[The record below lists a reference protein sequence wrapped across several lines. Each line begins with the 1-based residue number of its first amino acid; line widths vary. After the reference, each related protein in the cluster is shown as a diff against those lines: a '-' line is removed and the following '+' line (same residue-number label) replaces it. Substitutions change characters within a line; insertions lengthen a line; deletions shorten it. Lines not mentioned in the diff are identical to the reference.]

1 MGLALFFTTRCSRD
15 EDNMNQ
21 AAAKQINTF
30 FMELV
35 ETLVTVIEQKDK
47 FMKGHSQKVADLCT
61 GFAKTLKMSQRAH
74 VEKIYFAGLLHDIGM
89 VYIPSEILDKP
100 LTLEDDEM
108 AIVRQHPVFAENILA
123 NLSILKGV
131 LPMIRHHHEAFDGS
145 GYPDGL
151 KGMDIPIGARVLA
164 IVDSYEAM
172 ISTRPHRTALEPKEA
187 LERLKGAAGLKYD
200 RELVNRF
207 TRYIKSTGTYSKKGK
222 EEIKS
227 LSEVVA
233 EVLDRFNR
241 GKIDL
246 PVLPRVVHE
255 VEEVM
260 NKDISKGEDL
270 AKVIEKDA
278 VISVRLISVANS
290 PYYRGL
296 EQITS
301 VRTAISRLG
310 DSETR
315 NLIIAIANKGLYKTK
330 NKQFQDLME
339 RLWLHSLAC
348 AYAAMHISKKLSLG
362 GSENYFF
369 MGIVH
374 DIGKVVLIK
383 AISEFH
389 ALEKKV
395 SLKDIQSV
403 IRDIHA
409 GFGGAL
415 MRRWKYPEEFK
426 KVVTQTEKEVYTEHT
441 RREVLVSN
449 LANHIADTIGQ
460 SIFTGEGG
468 DDISD
473 LDSVKRLGFDADKV
487 EGITRDVVKIM
498 KEAAHI
504 F

>member
-1 MGLALFFTTRCSRD
+1 MK
-15 EDNMNQ
+15 Q

-61 GFAKTLKMSQRAH
+61 GFAKTLKMSQQTQ

-89 VYIPSEILDKP
+89 VYIPSEILEKP
-100 LTLEDDEM
+100 EELEDDEM
-108 AIVRQHPVFAENILA
+108 AIIRQHPVFAENILSK
-123 NLSILKGV
+123 LSILKGV
-131 LPMIRHHHEAFDGS
+131 LPMIKHHHEAFDGS
-145 GYPDGL
+145 GYPEGL
-151 KGMDIPIGARVLA
+151 RGMDIPMGARVLA
-164 IVDSYEAM
+164 IVDSYVAM
-172 ISTRPHRTALEPKEA
+172 TSARPHRAASEPEAVLKQLEA
-187 LERLKGAAGLKYD
+187 GAGTKYD

-207 TRYIKSTGTYSKKGK
+207 TRYINSTGLSSKKEKK
-222 EEIKS
+222 ENKNLPEI
-227 LSEVVA
+227 VA

-246 PVLPRVVHE
+246 PVLPRVVQD
-255 VEEVM
+255 VETVM

-310 DSETR
+310 DAETR
-315 NLIIAIANKGLYKTK
+315 NLIIAIANKSLYQTK
-330 NKQFQDLME
+330 NKQFRELME
-339 RLWLHSLAC
+339 KLWLHSLAC
-348 AYAAMHISKKLSLG
+348 AYGAMYISKKLSLG
-362 GSENYFF
+362 SSENYFF

-383 AISEFH
+383 AMSDFFPP
-389 ALEKKV
+389 EKKV
-395 SLKDIQSV
+395 KLKDVQSA

-426 KVVTQTEKEVYTEHT
+426 KVVTQTEKEEYTDHV
-441 RREVLVSN
+441 RQEVLISN
-449 LANHIADTIGQ
+449 LANHIADTVGQ
-460 SIFTGEGG
+460 SVFAGEGV
-468 DDISD
+468 DELME
-473 LDSVKRLGFDADKV
+473 LDSVKRLNFDADTV
-487 EGITRDVVKIM
+487 EGITGEVSKVM
-498 KEAAHI
+498 KEAVHM

>member
-1 MGLALFFTTRCSRD
+1 
-15 EDNMNQ
+15 MNQ
-21 AAAKQINTF
+21 AAAKQINSF

-47 FMKGHSQKVADLCT
+47 FMKGHSQRVADICT
-61 GFAKTLKMSQRAH
+61 AFIKTLKMSQRAQ

-100 LTLEDDEM
+100 QELEDDEM
-108 AIVRQHPVFAENILA
+108 VIVRQHPVFSENILS
-123 NLSILKGV
+123 NLSILQGV

-172 ISTRPHRTALEPKEA
+172 ISTRPHRTAIEPKEA
-187 LERLKGAAGLKYD
+187 LKRLRDGAGTKYD
-200 RELVNRF
+200 RDLVNRF
-207 TRYIKSTGTYSKKGK
+207 TRYIKSTGMSSKKEK
-222 EEIKS
+222 EKIHS
-227 LSEVVA
+227 LSEIIA
-233 EVLDRFNR
+233 EVLDKFNR
-241 GKIDL
+241 GRIDL
-246 PVLPRVVHE
+246 PVLPRVVQE
-255 VEEVM
+255 IEEVM
-260 NKDISKGEDL
+260 SKDISKGEDL

-310 DSETR
+310 DAETR
-315 NLIIAIANKGLYKTK
+315 NLIIAIANKSLYETK
-330 NKQFQDLME
+330 NKQFREVME

-348 AYAAMHISKKLSLG
+348 AYATAHISKKLSLG
-362 GSENYFF
+362 NSENYFF

-383 AISEFH
+383 AVSDFFSP
-389 ALEKKV
+389 EKKV
-395 SLKDIQSV
+395 NLKEIQSE

-426 KVVTQTEKEVYTEHT
+426 KVVTQTEKEEYTEHV
-441 RREVLVSN
+441 RREVLITN
-449 LANHIADTIGQ
+449 LANHIANTVGQ
-460 SIFTGEGG
+460 SIFAGEE
-468 DDISD
+468 DADISE
-473 LDSVKRLGFDADKV
+473 LDSAKRLDFDAEAV
-487 EGITRDVVKIM
+487 EGITRDVAKIM
-498 KEAAHI
+498 KEAVHM

>member
-1 MGLALFFTTRCSRD
+1 
-15 EDNMNQ
+15 MNQ
-21 AAAKQINTF
+21 AAKQINTF

-61 GFAKTLKMSQRAH
+61 GFAKTLKMSQQAQI
-74 VEKIYFAGLLHDIGM
+74 EKIYFAGLLHDIGM

-100 LTLEDDEM
+100 QELEDDEM
-108 AIVRQHPVFAENILA
+108 AIVRQHPVFAENILS
-123 NLSILKGV
+123 NLSILQGV

-151 KGMDIPIGARVLA
+151 QGMDIPIGARVLG

-172 ISTRPHRTALEPKEA
+172 ISTRPHRTAIESKEA
-187 LERLKGAAGLKYD
+187 LKRLRDGAGTKYD
-200 RELVNRF
+200 RDLVNRF
-207 TRYIKSTGTYSKKGK
+207 TRYIKSTVMSSKKEK
-222 EEIKS
+222 EKIKS
-227 LSEVVA
+227 LSEIVA

-246 PVLPRVVHE
+246 PVLPKVVQD

-270 AKVIEKDA
+270 AEVIEKDA

-310 DSETR
+310 EAETR
-315 NLIIAIANKGLYKTK
+315 NLIIAIANKSLYDTK
-330 NKQFQDLME
+330 NTQFRELME

-348 AYAAMHISKKLSLG
+348 AHATVNISKKLSLG
-362 GSENYFF
+362 SSENYFF
-369 MGIVH
+369 MGIIH
-374 DIGKVVLIK
+374 DIGKVVLIR
-383 AISEFH
+383 AISDFMPPE
-389 ALEKKV
+389 EKV
-395 SLKDIQSV
+395 NLKDVQSA
-403 IRDIHA
+403 IREIHA

-415 MRRWKYPEEFK
+415 MRRWKYPTEFK
-426 KVVTQTEKEVYTEHT
+426 KVVTQTEKEEYTDQA
-441 RREVLVSN
+441 RQEVLITN
-449 LANHIADTIGQ
+449 LANHIADAVGQ
-460 SIFTGEGG
+460 SVFTGEGI
-468 DDISD
+468 DDFME
-473 LDSVKRLGFDADKV
+473 LDSVKRLGFDADTV
-487 EGITRDVVKIM
+487 EGITRDVAKLM
-498 KEAAHI
+498 KEAVHM